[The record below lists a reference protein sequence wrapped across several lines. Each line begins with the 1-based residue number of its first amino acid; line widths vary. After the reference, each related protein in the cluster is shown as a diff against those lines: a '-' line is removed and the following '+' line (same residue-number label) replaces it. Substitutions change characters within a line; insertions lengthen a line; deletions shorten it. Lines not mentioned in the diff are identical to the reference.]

1 MTKEKLVQEQESYK
15 KSNEELR
22 QSNTRYN
29 KDIEKFREKYTEL
42 DARIR
47 DFDNQNDQLSKDND
61 HFLERLDDL
70 QKQLA
75 ERESIIN
82 QKEQQIKEF
91 RNKNIHLQNFR
102 SVYDHR
108 VSTLNEEH
116 GPLVEHLE
124 NMEKHIKTI
133 YKELLDEANSNKR
146 LREQLLDKK
155 GKITDLGESSR
166 VKGDILSVFRRANE
180 LFEYDIVKLTRDTN
194 FEVWEEPLKE
204 IKETY
209 DKRLKHL
216 DAILFSK
223 PENMG
228 SVFENYKDK
237 GDETQKKNVQQA
249 IREELMRQRDFMN
262 KKLLSVSKFN
272 ENAEDEREGTYIRI
286 QNENT
291 NLINECNF
299 LRKEKHL
306 IQNKIGMMEKQARDL
321 ARDLN
326 DSYLDA
332 YRSKAA
338 KSVKLGG
345 GDDHIQSS
353 PGQSLPPNLLRN
365 SKELPFKKYHSEKQL
380 PPTTMNGTNVKKMY
394 TNEILYS
401 LMKEID
407 KYNETNSNVQNTVQK
422 LFQTPDTK
430 SKYHGG
436 FSDQH
441 TADYS
446 GSQALLS
453 PQKIEASPNVL
464 ADTPVKNLKS
474 QHAKN
479 SDSKNNS
486 LRKSKP

>member
-1 MTKEKLVQEQESYK
+1 MANSMEHADAKQKRLLADMDLNKKKFDNEIQKLDENHNKVLCNIGVFYTYSNPKIVKLYEENDQLKSEQQALKDYCASEIEKYEAEYQSTLRQADFEYQDKYFQLVEKYNSTVANMKLDEKKLKEALTQSEEDYEREFDMTKEKLVQELESYK

-22 QSNTRYN
+22 TSNTRYN
-29 KDIEKFREKYTEL
+29 KENEKFREKYTEL

-61 HFLERLDDL
+61 HFLERLEDL

-155 GKITDLGESSR
+155 GKITDLGEQSR
-166 VKGDILSVFRRANE
+166 LKSDILSVFRRANE

-194 FEVWEEPLKE
+194 FEIWEEPLKQ
-204 IKETY
+204 IKATY
-209 DKRLKHL
+209 DGRLKHL
-216 DAILFSK
+216 DAILFAK

-306 IQNKIGMMEKQARDL
+306 IQNKVI
-321 ARDLN
+321 
-326 DSYLDA
+326 
-332 YRSKAA
+332 
-338 KSVKLGG
+338 
-345 GDDHIQSS
+345 
-353 PGQSLPPNLLRN
+353 LR
-365 SKELPFKKYHSEKQL
+365 FW
-380 PPTTMNGTNVKKMY
+380 G
-394 TNEILYS
+394 LY
-401 LMKEID
+401 
-407 KYNETNSNVQNTVQK
+407 
-422 LFQTPDTK
+422 
-430 SKYHGG
+430 
-436 FSDQH
+436 
-441 TADYS
+441 
-446 GSQALLS
+446 
-453 PQKIEASPNVL
+453 
-464 ADTPVKNLKS
+464 
-474 QHAKN
+474 
-479 SDSKNNS
+479 
-486 LRKSKP
+486 

>member
-1 MTKEKLVQEQESYK
+1 
-15 KSNEELR
+15 
-22 QSNTRYN
+22 
-29 KDIEKFREKYTEL
+29 
-42 DARIR
+42 
-47 DFDNQNDQLSKDND
+47 
-61 HFLERLDDL
+61 
-70 QKQLA
+70 
-75 ERESIIN
+75 
-82 QKEQQIKEF
+82 
-91 RNKNIHLQNFR
+91 LQNFR

-155 GKITDLGESSR
+155 TKISDLGEQSR
-166 VKGDILSVFRRANE
+166 VKSDILAVFRRANE
-180 LFEYDIVKLTRDTN
+180 LFEYDIVQLTRDTN
-194 FEVWEEPLKE
+194 FEVWEDPLKE
-204 IKETY
+204 IKSIY
-209 DKRLKHL
+209 DKRLKNL
-216 DAILFSK
+216 DDILFSR
-223 PENMG
+223 PENVS
-228 SVFENYKDK
+228 SVFENYRDK

-306 IQNKIGMMEKQARDL
+306 IQNKIGMLEKQARDL
-321 ARDLN
+321 ARELN

-332 YRSKAA
+332 YRSKVA
-338 KSVKLGG
+338 KSMNVGG
-345 GDDHIQSS
+345 NEHVQNS
-353 PGQSLPPNLLRN
+353 PGQIPPTLLRN
-365 SKELPFKKYHSEKQL
+365 SKELPFKKYQSEKQL
-380 PPTTMNGTNVKKMY
+380 PPTNNGANVKKMY

-407 KYNETNSNVQNTVQK
+407 KYNEQNNTVQK
-422 LFQTPDTK
+422 LFQTPDGK
-430 SKYHGG
+430 SKFHNTM
-436 FSDQH
+436 SDQH

-453 PQKIEASPNVL
+453 PQKIDASGGLL
-464 ADTPVKNLKS
+464 ADTPNKS
-474 QHAKN
+474 VRAQAKT
-479 SDSKNNS
+479 SAQKSSGK
-486 LRKSKP
+486 KSKL